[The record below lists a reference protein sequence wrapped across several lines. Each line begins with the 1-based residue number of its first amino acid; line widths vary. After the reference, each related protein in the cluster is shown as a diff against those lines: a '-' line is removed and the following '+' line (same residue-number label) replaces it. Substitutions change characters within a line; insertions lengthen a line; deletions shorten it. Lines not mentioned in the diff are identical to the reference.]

1 MKVNNV
7 ILKPFSNQNFKE
19 DLIRCNGLISNAGFQ
34 LPAEAIFLGKKIL
47 CKPLIGQ
54 PEQENNADTLK
65 KLNHATICKEFTKR
79 DIEHWIQHGKAKKE
93 LYNDTMDLM
102 IDMIYNPKKDFSK
115 KIFEAWNQ
123 PS

>member
-1 MKVNNV
+1 VT
-7 ILKPFSNQNFKE
+7 INFKKF
-19 DLIRCNGLISNAGFQ
+19 DSLYCSNIQCWIS
-34 LPAEAIFLGKKIL
+34 PTLGSYFSWKKNSL
-47 CKPLIGQ
+47 HPLIGQ

-65 KLNHATICKEFTKR
+65 KLNHATICKEFTKS

-102 IDMIYNPKKDFSK
+102 IDMIHNPKKDFSK